1 MASLW
6 KGCVNLFYSQVS
18 RDKLPVYELNKG
30 TLVYSQAEGQGP
42 LRQISMIVI
51 TEATKSK
58 SKKQFQHG
66 VRIGSSLQQ
75 FPTVEVHSTI
85 LWFHQ
90 MDLSGSVCHQCQCFK
105 CWDLSSFCSSFG
117 NCLLYTCKLRNTEL
131 QTQEAAFQVKEFSS
145 FLCMGRCKSQGS
157 LKLFSWYIH

>member
-1 MASLW
+1 M
-6 KGCVNLFYSQVS
+6 S

-66 VRIGSSLQQ
+66 VRIG
-75 FPTVEVHSTI
+75 F
-85 LWFHQ
+85 
-90 MDLSGSVCHQCQCFK
+90 
-105 CWDLSSFCSSFG
+105 
-117 NCLLYTCKLRNTEL
+117 LL
-131 QTQEAAFQVKEFSS
+131 AAEI
-145 FLCMGRCKSQGS
+145 CIY
-157 LKLFSWYIH
+157 LFSYLLFFFLHQDVNSVRTDTFF

>member
-1 MASLW
+1 MARLW

-66 VRIGSSLQQ
+66 VRIGFLLAAEICIYLFSYLLFFFTPGCKLCKNRYIFLICSLKYPQILKHCKAESRLFQYLLGKWMILKHSCKQRTQQ
-75 FPTVEVHSTI
+75 F
-85 LWFHQ
+85 
-90 MDLSGSVCHQCQCFK
+90 K
-105 CWDLSSFCSSFG
+105 
-117 NCLLYTCKLRNTEL
+117 
-131 QTQEAAFQVKEFSS
+131 KEQ
-145 FLCMGRCKSQGS
+145 LMH
-157 LKLFSWYIH
+157 Y